1 MMFKR
6 IIDFFKFEK
15 KYTPRELGFK
25 LKEGQVW
32 CVMDDIVDRYCEPI
46 FVTIERV
53 HINGAAFDGKSN
65 YGAKMNMES
74 SSFILDNPNV
84 KLVEEK

>member
-1 MMFKR
+1 MFKR
-6 IIDFFKFEK
+6 IIDFFKYEK

-25 LKEGQVW
+25 LEVGQVW
-32 CVMDDIVDRYCEPI
+32 AMLDDVADRYCEPI
-46 FVTIERV
+46 FITIKRV
-53 HINGAAFDGKSN
+53 SLNGAFFDGKSS
-65 YGAKMNMES
+65 YGARMAMES